1 MLHCIDYTYKKQRCE
16 QRLFNNYI
24 DFKWGFA
31 YSGVF
36 RERVQMMGIS
46 ETAYLSFTRQEW
58 LNFRS
63 DTPLT
68 LTESDLDVLHG
79 QMETVSLKEVAEI
92 YLPLSRLLSLYV
104 TAMQS
109 LHQASQRFLGRPE
122 PKVPYI
128 IGVAGSVAVGKSTS
142 SRVLK
147 ALLSR
152 WPNHPS
158 VSVVTTDGFLYP
170 NQVLEE
176 QGLMNRKGFP
186 ESYDLNA
193 LLQFLID
200 VKSGKNSVKAP
211 VYSHQS
217 YDVIPDEYVT
227 VNKPDILILEGLNI
241 LQMGV
246 QKFGQQMPLF
256 VSDFFDF
263 SIFVDAD
270 VDVIQK
276 WYVNRVV
283 KFSQTTFRDPN
294 VYFHFLSKMKPEE
307 VFQFATQIWKEINE
321 VNLLQNILPCRD
333 RAQLILKKG
342 HDHAVEQV
350 KLRKL

>member
-1 MLHCIDYTYKKQRCE
+1 MST
-16 QRLFNNYI
+16 
-24 DFKWGFA
+24 
-31 YSGVF
+31 
-36 RERVQMMGIS
+36 S
-46 ETAYLSFTRQEW
+46 ETAYLTFTRQEW

-63 DTPLT
+63 DMPLT
-68 LTESDLDVLHG
+68 LTEADLGALHG
-79 QMETVSLKEVAEI
+79 QMEVMSLKEVAEI

-109 LHQASQRFLGRPE
+109 LHLASQHFLGTPE

-128 IGVAGSVAVGKSTS
+128 IGVAGSVAVGKSTA

-152 WPNHPS
+152 WPNHPR
-158 VSVVTTDGFLYP
+158 VTVVTTDGFLYP

-176 QGLMNRKGFP
+176 QGIMNRKGFP

-193 LLQFLID
+193 LLQFLVD

-211 VYSHQS
+211 MYSHQL
-217 YDVIPDEYVT
+217 YDVIPNEFIT
-227 VNKPDILILEGLNI
+227 VNKPDILIIEGLNI
-241 LQMGV
+241 LQMGA
-246 QKFGQQMPLF
+246 QKSGQQSPIF

-276 WYVNRVV
+276 WYVDRVV

-294 VYFHFLSKMKPEE
+294 VYFHYLSKMKPDVVHE
-307 VFQFATQIWKEINE
+307 FAGRVWKEINE
-321 VNLLQNILPCRD
+321 VNLFQNILPCRD

-342 HDHAVEQV
+342 SDHFVEQV

>member
-1 MLHCIDYTYKKQRCE
+1 M
-16 QRLFNNYI
+16 
-24 DFKWGFA
+24 
-31 YSGVF
+31 GVN
-36 RERVQMMGIS
+36 
-46 ETAYLSFTRQEW
+46 ETAYLTFTRQEW

-68 LTESDLDVLHG
+68 LTEADLGALHG
-79 QMETVSLKEVAEI
+79 QMEMVSLKEVAEI

-109 LHQASQRFLGRPE
+109 LHQASQRFLGTPE

-128 IGVAGSVAVGKSTS
+128 IGVAGSVAVGKSTT

-152 WPNHPS
+152 WPNHPR
-158 VSVVTTDGFLYP
+158 VTVVTTDGFLYP
-170 NQVLEE
+170 NQILEQ
-176 QGLMNRKGFP
+176 QGIMNRKGFP

-193 LLQFLID
+193 LLQFLVA
-200 VKSGKNSVKAP
+200 VKSGKNEVKAP
-211 VYSHQS
+211 LYSHQF
-217 YDVIPDEYVT
+217 YDVIPNEYIT

-246 QKFGQQMPLF
+246 PKLGQQSPIF

-263 SIFVDAD
+263 SIFVDAE
-270 VDVIQK
+270 VTMIQK
-276 WYVNRVV
+276 WYVDRVV
-283 KFSQTTFRDPN
+283 KFSQTTFREPT
-294 VYFHFLSKMKPEE
+294 VYFHYLSKMKPAE
-307 VFQFATQIWKEINE
+307 VFQFATRVWKDINE
-321 VNLLQNILPCRD
+321 VNLFQNILPCRD

-342 HDHAVEQV
+342 IGHSVEQV